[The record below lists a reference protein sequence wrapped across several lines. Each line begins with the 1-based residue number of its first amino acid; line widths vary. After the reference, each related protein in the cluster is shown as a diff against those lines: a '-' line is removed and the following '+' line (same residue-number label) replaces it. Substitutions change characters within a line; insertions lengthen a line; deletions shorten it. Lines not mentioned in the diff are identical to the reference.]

1 MMKKKQKNAK
11 KQPPAVAFHAKHKDG
26 LHHIVGIGNLRVVLV
41 PDGDVWFAQGLEID
55 YASQGS
61 DEEDAKK
68 QFEHGLTSTIEEH
81 LRVYGTIQKLLKVA
95 PQSVW
100 HELLY
105 DASAHYKS
113 YTQVTGHEIAD
124 LPFAGIQY
132 IAMAA
137 AVGK

>member
-1 MMKKKQKNAK
+1 MAQKRQKSKKKKN
-11 KQPPAVAFHAKHKDG
+11 PTAVAFHAKHKDG

-55 YASQGS
+55 YAAQGAN
-61 DEEDAKK
+61 EEDAKR
-68 QFEHGLTSTIEEH
+68 QFENGLTSTIQEH
-81 LRVYGTIQKLLKVA
+81 LRVHGTINKLLKIA

-105 DASAHYKS
+105 DPSAHYKL
-113 YTQVTGHEIAD
+113 YTQVTGHEIES

-132 IAMAA
+132 IAMGTAA
-137 AVGK
+137 